1 MRENDRALPGLFR
14 DLQRNVIRGLGI
26 GATFLL
32 CVFSN
37 PVRAALPTQISG
49 EVFSEFY
56 SVARHHDPA
65 IQGQNGFW
73 FRRIDLT
80 FDNALSSNLSFR
92 FKLEMSSSGNFKSN
106 SLLVPF
112 VKDAF
117 INYRLK
123 GQDFQV
129 GLIATPTWENVESFW
144 GYRALEKSPCD
155 LQEFGSAR
163 DFGIALKGGLNSAGT
178 VSYKV
183 MFGNGEGYN
192 AETNKGKKA
201 YAQFVVRPRKGLL
214 LDLYADTERHKDSR
228 IYNLVQ
234 VFAGTEARWGRVGFL
249 YARRSTRLDDSRD
262 RWDLWSALAII
273 KAHPKAEVVLRFD
286 RMADPNPLGSGISY
300 IPFSDRAP
308 SNLVIA
314 GLGWK
319 VSDAITVIPNVKHV
333 FYDKLGDASG
343 PSSDTYLN
351 VSARLKF

>member
-1 MRENDRALPGLFR
+1 MAAPAAFRALRR
-14 DLQRNVIRGLGI
+14 DIIRGLGT
-26 GATFLL
+26 GVTFFL
-32 CVFSN
+32 CALAN

-65 IQGQNGFW
+65 VQGQNGFW
-73 FRRIDLT
+73 FRRINLT

-92 FKLEMSSSGNFKSN
+92 FKLEMSSSGDFKSN

-123 GQDFQV
+123 GQDLQF
-129 GLIATPTWENVESFW
+129 GIISTPTWENVESFW

-155 LQEFGSAR
+155 LQKFGAAR
-163 DFGIALKGGLNSAGT
+163 DFGISLKGGLNAAGT

-183 MFGNGEGYN
+183 MFGNGEGNN
-192 AETNKGKKA
+192 AETNKGKKV
-201 YAQFVVRPRKGLL
+201 YAQIVVRPRKGFL
-214 LDLYADTERHKDSR
+214 LDLYADTERQKDSR
-228 IYNLVQ
+228 TYRLCQ
-234 VFAGTEARWGRVGFL
+234 VFAGTEGRWGRAGFL
-249 YARRSTRLDDSRD
+249 YARRSTRLDESRD
-262 RWDLWSALAII
+262 HWDLWSALAVI
-273 KAHPKAEVVLRFD
+273 KAHPKAELVLRFD

-319 VSDAITVIPNVKHV
+319 VSDAVTIIPNVKHV
-333 FYDKLGDASG
+333 FYDKLGDVSG
-343 PSSDTYLN
+343 PGSDTYLN
-351 VSARLKF
+351 LSGRLKF